1 MKNFPIICIGFLV
14 VLISL
19 CACTSKP
26 FSAETEIFKNY
37 LHENFNCEIEPDIH
51 YYFLSGSYACKG
63 CISRYLTIIDS
74 LLPKSNKNIT
84 LITTLDLKVLA
95 TLREK
100 MNILQDTKGNLNY
113 ENLNLNNLTL
123 FTTKSGEIIDI
134 SYYTVNDETLLRK
147 KMMGILNPDSS
158 IKQK

>member
-1 MKNFPIICIGFLV
+1 MPV
-14 VLISL
+14 
-19 CACTSKP
+19 
-26 FSAETEIFKNY
+26 
-37 LHENFNCEIEPDIH
+37 
-51 YYFLSGSYACKG
+51 KG